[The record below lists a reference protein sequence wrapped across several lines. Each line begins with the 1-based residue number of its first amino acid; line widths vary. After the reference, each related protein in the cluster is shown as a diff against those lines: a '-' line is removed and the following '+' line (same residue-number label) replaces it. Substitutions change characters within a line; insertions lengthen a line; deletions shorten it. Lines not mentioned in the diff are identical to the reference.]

1 MDINNITI
9 VIPALNE
16 GQSIANVVSSLIN
29 RFGAPEILVI
39 NDGSEDNTEDEAK
52 KAGAR
57 VINHSRNRG
66 YGWCLRT
73 GVLAS
78 ERDYVLF
85 CDADGQHTAEDV
97 ERVANAIDGFDM
109 VVGKRG
115 NDSHISLLRVPGKF
129 ILRKFANFLAG
140 ERIPDLNSGLRII
153 KRKVLIKYL
162 HLMPNGFSFSTT
174 STFALLK
181 GNYSI
186 KWVPITAVER
196 RIGKSTVRQLKHGP
210 QTLMLILRLTVLFE
224 PLKIFLLVTRWLA
237 LFSVISLG
245 VDIAQGGD
253 SGLSDTTV
261 LLSISTLIIFM
272 FGLLCDQVSS
282 LRREIHD

>member
-1 MDINNITI
+1 MDINDITI

-16 GQSIANVVSSLIN
+16 GQSIANVVGNLIR
-29 RFGAPEILVI
+29 RFGTPEIIVI
-39 NDGSEDNTEDEAK
+39 NDGSEDNTGEEAK
-52 KAGAR
+52 KSGAR
-57 VINHSRNRG
+57 VINHERNRG

-78 ERDYVLF
+78 EREYVLF

-109 VVGKRG
+109 VVGERG
-115 NDSHISLLRVPGKF
+115 NDSHISILRVPGKYV
-129 ILRKFANFLAG
+129 LRKFADFLAG
-140 ERIPDLNSGLRII
+140 ERIPDLNSGLRIV
-153 KRKVLIKYL
+153 RRRVLLKYL

-174 STFALLK
+174 TTFALLK

-186 KWVPITAVER
+186 KWVPITTGV
-196 RIGKSTVRQLKHGP
+196 RIGKSTVRQFKHGP

-224 PLKIFLLVTRWLA
+224 PLKIFLIVTRWLA
-237 LFSVISLG
+237 LFSIISLG

-253 SGLSDTTV
+253 AGLSDTTV
-261 LLSISTLIIFM
+261 ILSISMLIIFM

>member
-1 MDINNITI
+1 MDINDITI

-16 GQSIANVVSSLIN
+16 GQSIANVVGSLM
-29 RFGAPEILVI
+29 RRLGTPEIIVI
-39 NDGSEDNTEDEAK
+39 NDGSEDNTGEEAK

-57 VINHSRNRG
+57 VIKHDRNRG

-78 ERDYVLF
+78 EREYVLF

-109 VVGKRG
+109 VVGERD
-115 NDSHISLLRVPGKF
+115 NDSHISILRVPGKYV
-129 ILRKFANFLAG
+129 LRKFADFLAG
-140 ERIPDLNSGLRII
+140 ERIPDLNSGLRIV
-153 KRKVLIKYL
+153 RRGVLLKYL

-174 STFALLK
+174 TTFALLK

-186 KWVPITAVER
+186 KWVPITTGV
-196 RIGKSTVRQLKHGP
+196 RIGKSTVRQFKHGP

-224 PLKIFLLVTRWLA
+224 PLKIFLIVTRWLA
-237 LFSVISLG
+237 LFSIISLG

-253 SGLSDTTV
+253 AGLSDTTV
-261 LLSISTLIIFM
+261 ILSISMLIIFM

>member
-1 MDINNITI
+1 MNVNNITI

-16 GQSIANVVSSLIN
+16 GQSIANVVRNLIQ
-29 RFGAPEILVI
+29 RFGSPEILVI
-39 NDGSEDNTEDEAK
+39 NDGSEDNTEEEAQ

-57 VINHSRNRG
+57 VINHIRNRG

-73 GVLAS
+73 GTLAS

-129 ILRKFANFLAG
+129 ILRKFADFLAG

-153 KRKVLIKYL
+153 RRKVLLKYL

-186 KWVPITAVER
+186 KWVPITAGER

-224 PLKIFLLVTRWLA
+224 PLKIFLLVTKWLA
-237 LFSVISLG
+237 LFSLISLG

-253 SGLSDTTV
+253 TGLSDTTV